1 MNAIT
6 PLGEAERNNIYRARA
21 EQLAREP
28 EQHGAEEQQIDIV
41 EFILS
46 GEQYAIE
53 SAHVSGVHSLKELT
67 QLPCTP
73 PFVLGVVNMRGKI
86 LSVVDLRVFFELPR
100 GVLSDLNMLIVL
112 QNDTMKFAILADVI
126 VGTRRIPRMSL
137 LTTLPTLTGI
147 RTEYLL
153 GITPE
158 RLVVLDGGTLLAD
171 SSMVVHEEV

>member
-1 MNAIT
+1 MNVIT
-6 PLGEAERNNIYRARA
+6 SPGEAERQRIFRKRA
-21 EQLAREP
+21 ELLAREP
-28 EQHGAEEQQIDIV
+28 EQHGAKEQQIDIV

-53 SAHVSGVHSLKELT
+53 SAYVSGVHSLKEFT

-100 GVLSDLNMLIVL
+100 RALSDLNMLIVL
-112 QNDTMKFAILADVI
+112 QDDTMKFAILADVI
-126 VGTRRIPRMSL
+126 VGTRGIPRTSL
-137 LTTLPTLTGI
+137 LATLPTLTGI
-147 RTEYLL
+147 RAEYLL

-158 RLVVLDGGTLLAD
+158 RLVVLDGGKLLCD
-171 SSMVVHEEV
+171 SSLVVHEEV

>member
-6 PLGEAERNNIYRARA
+6 PADEAERKRIFSERAKL
-21 EQLAREP
+21 LAREP
-28 EQHGAEEQQIDIV
+28 EQHEAAEELIDII

-53 SAHVSGVHSLKELT
+53 SAYVSTVHSLTELT

-86 LSVVDLRVFFELPR
+86 VSVVDLRVFFDLPR
-100 GVLSDLNMLIVL
+100 RTLSDLNMFIVL
-112 QNDTMKFAILADVI
+112 ENETMKFAMLADVI
-126 VGTRRIPRMSL
+126 VGTRRIPRTSL
-137 LTTLPTLTGI
+137 LATLPTLTGI
-147 RTEYLL
+147 RAEYLL

-158 RLVVLDGGTLLAD
+158 RLVVLDGGKLLCD
-171 SSMVVHEEV
+171 KSMVVHEEV

>member
-1 MNAIT
+1 MDAIT
-6 PLGEAERNNIYRARA
+6 PRGEADRKRIFRKRA
-21 EQLAREP
+21 ELLARETD
-28 EQHGAEEQQIDIV
+28 QHEREEEQIDVV

-53 SAHVSGVHSLKELT
+53 SAYVNAAHSMKDLT

-86 LSVVDLRVFFELPR
+86 LSVIDLRVFFELPR
-100 GVLSDLNMLIVL
+100 RALSDLNMLIVL

-126 VGTRRIPRMSL
+126 VGSRRIPRTSL
-137 LTTLPTLTGI
+137 LATLPTLTGI
-147 RTEYLL
+147 RAEYLL

-158 RLVVLDGGTLLAD
+158 RLVVLDGGKVLCD
-171 SSMVVHEEV
+171 SRMVVHEEV